1 MGRSAHHG
9 QQNEGDQFYLH
20 CKAELK
26 GSDPQIMKLRLACI
40 LTVLGLCAFAA
51 AAQEKAAY
59 SIDHAKSKLEINV
72 YKAGLFKAFGHD
84 HLVGAGEI
92 SGRVDFDPQKIENSS
107 VSTKVVANSLSVMD
121 PGESD
126 KTRGEIQETMR
137 GPQVLD
143 VTKFPEITF
152 SSTSVSVAKKTAEG
166 WELTVAGKLNLHG
179 VEKAVSLPLQFQ
191 VEGDR
196 LVASG
201 EVFLLQT
208 EYGITPVT
216 VAGGS
221 VKVKDKLRI
230 GFTIVAIKMN

>member
-1 MGRSAHHG
+1 
-9 QQNEGDQFYLH
+9 
-20 CKAELK
+20 
-26 GSDPQIMKLRLACI
+26 MKLRLACI